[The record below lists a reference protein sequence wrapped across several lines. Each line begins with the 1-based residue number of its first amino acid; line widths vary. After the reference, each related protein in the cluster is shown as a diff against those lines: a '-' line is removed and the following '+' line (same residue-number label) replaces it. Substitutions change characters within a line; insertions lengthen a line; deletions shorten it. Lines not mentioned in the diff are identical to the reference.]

1 MTRLTLLTILVA
13 SFGAACTDDSTS
25 TPPPNNQEPDGS
37 TIGSQSQTFDHDNT
51 GFDPWAV
58 IDRLAKEGPSTY
70 TSQVHSCPKVRYRTF
85 GNLLTSLGVNV
96 ANATAL
102 SAGDLYRNGFNA
114 MGGANYPNRI
124 RENITI
130 STSGASKAFDIFA
143 AAAPEIIT
151 ALPTLARC
159 NAGGANAVLFEADGT
174 CRADG
179 ITCLIGTPAQPAH
192 VDFCNLTV
200 KNASTPAVG
209 QRIAVAALLAAA
221 YTCE

>member
-13 SFGAACTDDSTS
+13 SFGAACTDDMTS
-25 TPPPNNQEPDGS
+25 SETPDNTPPEGS
-37 TIGSQSQTFDHDNT
+37 TIGSEGQTFDHDNT
-51 GFDPWAV
+51 TFDPWAV
-58 IDRLAKEGPSTY
+58 IDRLAKEGPLTY

-85 GNLLTSLGVNV
+85 GTLLTSLGVNV

-102 SAGDLYRNGFNA
+102 SAGDLYRNGYNA

-124 RENITI
+124 RENILI

-151 ALPTLARC
+151 ALPTLSRC
-159 NAGGANAVLFEADGT
+159 AVGGVNALLFDGNT
-174 CRADG
+174 CRVDG
-179 ITCLIGTPAQPAH
+179 ITCLIGSPAQPAH

-200 KNASTPAVG
+200 TNASTPDVG
-209 QRIAVAALLAAA
+209 KRIAVAALLAAA